1 MTRLK
6 DVAIGAA
13 LGAVA
18 VGAVVAL
25 AEAPTM
31 DPLKLSPQYYSLRL
45 DNARVR
51 VLEYHLKPHEKEVMH
66 SHAEGIVV
74 ALADATV
81 RQSFPDGT
89 TATRTSTNG
98 DVTWRDPL
106 THAVENV
113 GSTEAHYLSVELKNC
128 PK

>member
-1 MTRLK
+1 
-6 DVAIGAA
+6 
-13 LGAVA
+13 
-18 VGAVVAL
+18 
-25 AEAPTM
+25 
-31 DPLKLSPQYYSLRL
+31 
-45 DNARVR
+45 
-51 VLEYHLKPHEKEVMH
+51 MH

-113 GSTEAHYLSVELKNC
+113 GSTDAHYLSVELKNC